1 MNDIEIIDNF
11 LDFSVFKNLQSL
23 FCGQQMIWYYN
34 DQVVSN
40 SPDYNQ
46 TYGTCDELDNH
57 QMVHTVYDG
66 YSPRS
71 EIFEMMFSIINH
83 SKISCK
89 SIIRIKAN
97 LYLRTSERVIHGYH
111 TDYPF
116 ECKTAIFYL
125 NSNDGSTL
133 FKNGQEVKSVE
144 NRMVIFNSKLEH
156 TGTTT
161 TDTKK
166 RVMINFNYF

>member
-71 EIFEMMFSIINH
+71 EIL
-83 SKISCK
+83 K
-89 SIIRIKAN
+89 
-97 LYLRTSERVIHGYH
+97 
-111 TDYPF
+111 
-116 ECKTAIFYL
+116 
-125 NSNDGSTL
+125 
-133 FKNGQEVKSVE
+133 
-144 NRMVIFNSKLEH
+144 
-156 TGTTT
+156 
-161 TDTKK
+161 
-166 RVMINFNYF
+166 